1 MAEPLKPMVECLKP
15 SLSVGDISSLAKPSR
30 YKRKLIAM
38 VSSAFDTLREL
49 TLEEI
54 EKYRLVVSGGETAAQ
69 NATSY
74 YM

>member
-1 MAEPLKPMVECLKP
+1 
-15 SLSVGDISSLAKPSR
+15 
-30 YKRKLIAM
+30 M